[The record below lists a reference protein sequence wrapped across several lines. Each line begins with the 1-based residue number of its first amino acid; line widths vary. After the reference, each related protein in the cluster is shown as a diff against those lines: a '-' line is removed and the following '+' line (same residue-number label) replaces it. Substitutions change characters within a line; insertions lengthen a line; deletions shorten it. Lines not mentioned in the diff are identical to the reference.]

1 MMIGRCSH
9 VECGVEGNLALI
21 VLVPLQVLACDK
33 HYKSLYETYIKK
45 MKSKNVNLGQSSDR
59 WTGSDGRV
67 RNISVGKEWEINNRV
82 LSKDDGKTMINR
94 VTGKPAQY

>member
-1 MMIGRCSH
+1 MIGRCSH

-21 VLVPLQVLACDK
+21 LSIPVQVLACDE
-33 HYKSLYETYIKK
+33 HYKYLYDSYIKK
-45 MKSKNVNLGQSSDR
+45 VRYVNTNLGQSADK
-59 WTGSDGRV
+59 WIGNDGKQH
-67 RNISVGKEWEINNRV
+67 NMTVGKEWEINNRI